1 MKSFLKALAR
11 KGGFEVSRV
20 PEPDPLERVVS
31 LESTKSKG
39 RALLSYGI
47 RPYLLKP
54 GEPINSE
61 HTTAW
66 ESLQIGKTFLELG
79 YALDVVHYTNQRFVP
94 ARQYAC
100 FVGVLMGFGRIAPL
114 LNPDCIKVLHVVYA
128 HWLVHNRAQYERLA
142 DLQRRRGIVLSPV
155 KLVQPHLGIEY
166 ADYATVLGNEFT
178 MATYAHAGKPMF
190 PIPIATLTS
199 YPWPDGKDFDR
210 CRKNFIWLGGIGLV
224 HKGLDLLLE
233 AFAEM
238 PEYRLEVC
246 GPISGE
252 KDFERAY
259 HKELYETSNIRTR
272 GFVDVTS
279 PAFTELAGN
288 CIALL
293 HPSCSEGQSGA
304 VATCMQAGLIPL
316 VSRQSGIDVN
326 DYGFV
331 LESSVEGIKRAVREV
346 SALSTDELARRSR
359 GAWEYARKHH
369 TRESFAC
376 QYKKVLADILSRL
389 TGARGAAKQG
399 SS

>member
-11 KGGFEVSRV
+11 KGGFEVSGV

-31 LESTKSKG
+31 LETTKPKG
-39 RALLSYGI
+39 RVLLSYGI

-79 YALDVVHYTNQRFVP
+79 YALDVVHYTNQRYVP
-94 ARQYAC
+94 ARQYVC

-114 LNPDCIKVLHVVYA
+114 LNAGCIKVLHVVYA
-128 HWLVHNRAQYERLA
+128 HWLFHNHAQYTRLRA
-142 DLQRRRGIVLSPV
+142 LQNRRGIVLSPM

-178 MATYAHAGKPMF
+178 MGTYAHAGKPMF
-190 PIPIATLTS
+190 PIPIATLTT
-199 YPWPDGKDFDR
+199 YPCPEDKDFDR

-238 PEYRLEVC
+238 PEYNLEVC

-259 HKELYETSNIRTR
+259 HKELYETPNIRTR

-279 PAFTELAGN
+279 PAFTQLAGN

-316 VSRQSGIDVN
+316 VSRESGIDMN

-331 LESSVEGIKRAVREV
+331 LECSVDGIKRAARQV
-346 SALSTDELARRSR
+346 SALSTEELSSRSR
-359 GAWEYARKHH
+359 RAWEYARKHH
-369 TRESFAC
+369 ARENFAR
-376 QYKKVLADILSRL
+376 QYKNVLGEILNRRAGQSV
-389 TGARGAAKQG
+389 AAVC
-399 SS
+399 